1 MKVSSIFRRK
11 EEKLR
16 VKRTMSDTA
25 TAAASSAAPAA
36 TTPAKGG
43 KKKAAATTKKS
54 KKAADHPKYSSMIK
68 EALAALK
75 VKKCLRSL
83 YCFRRT

>member
-1 MKVSSIFRRK
+1 
-11 EEKLR
+11 
-16 VKRTMSDTA
+16 MSDTA

-36 TTPAKGG
+36 TTPAKGS

-68 EALAALK
+68 EALGALK
-75 VKKCLRSL
+75 VKNSYDLIIALEELKAE
-83 YCFRRT
+83 